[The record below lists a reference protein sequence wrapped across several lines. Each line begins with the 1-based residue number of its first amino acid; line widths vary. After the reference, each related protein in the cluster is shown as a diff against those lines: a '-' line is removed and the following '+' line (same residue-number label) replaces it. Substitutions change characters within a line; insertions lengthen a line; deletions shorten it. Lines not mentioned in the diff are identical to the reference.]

1 MFFIPHM
8 KSLDR
13 VITLVKKT
21 GDRCI
26 VLDNDGE
33 PAFVLTSF
41 DDYERLMTGG
51 GDPRHLTEDELL
63 EKINRDI
70 ALWRETQQVDEDIRE
85 VPTAWQSVGD
95 VLKETKTSFTKPQ
108 NQPTEIVK
116 KELNQAKK
124 EDQEDVYKFEEVE

>member
-1 MFFIPHM
+1 M
-8 KSLDR
+8 KSLDK
-13 VITLVKKT
+13 IIALVKKT

-26 VLDNDGE
+26 VLDTDGE

-70 ALWRETQQVDEDIRE
+70 ALWRETQEVDEDIGE
-85 VPTAWQSVGD
+85 VPVAWQSVGD
-95 VLKETKTSFTKPQ
+95 VLKETKMALIKPQ
-108 NQPTEIVK
+108 NEQVEIPK

-124 EDQEDVYKFEEVE
+124 EENKDVYKFEEVE